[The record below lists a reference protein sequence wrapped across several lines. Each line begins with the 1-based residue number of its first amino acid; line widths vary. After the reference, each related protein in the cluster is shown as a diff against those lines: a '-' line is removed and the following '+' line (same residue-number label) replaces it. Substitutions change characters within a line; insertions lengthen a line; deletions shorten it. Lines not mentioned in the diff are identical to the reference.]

1 LAVRWGSMF
10 ERFTEASRRA
20 IVFAQDEARLLEY
33 PSIGTAHVLLGLIHE
48 AEGIGGRALTSL
60 GLSLVETRVVVVE
73 SSDELLV
80 AAPSPDSIPF
90 AADAKELLELAPR
103 EALRLG
109 HRNIGTEHLV
119 LALTDRSDSL
129 TDRVLEHFEVDRATL
144 RERVL
149 ELLAQPGAPREGRR
163 TTRSTQPVQLSQ
175 ETQELLARSA
185 RKAMQLGVAYASKR
199 SLPLRL
205 LGSAGNAALGMTPA
219 GVSAARHEI
228 AASTAAGGLT
238 PARCSF
244 CGTPSPACGTLFS
257 GATNSL
263 ICETCANAA
272 RPPT

>member
-1 LAVRWGSMF
+1 MF

-20 IVFAQDEARLLEY
+20 IVFAQDEARLLEH

-48 AEGIGGRALTSL
+48 AEGIGGRALISL
-60 GLSLVETRVVVVE
+60 GLSLVETRAVVVE
-73 SSDELLV
+73 SSDELLA
-80 AAPSPDSIPF
+80 AAPSPDPIPF

-119 LALTDRSDSL
+119 LALTDQPDSL
-129 TDRVLEHFEVDRATL
+129 ADRVLEHFEVDRPTL
-144 RERVL
+144 RGRVL
-149 ELLAQPGAPREGRR
+149 ELLAQPASPRGVGRAA
-163 TTRSTQPVQLSQ
+163 RSTQPVQLSP

-205 LGSAGNAALGMTPA
+205 LGSAGNAALGTAPDRT
-219 GVSAARHEI
+219 GSAAMPAI
-228 AASTAAGGLT
+228 AAPTAAVGLT

-257 GATNSL
+257 GATGAL
-263 ICETCANAA
+263 ICERCVDAA
-272 RPPT
+272 APPP